1 MKFRCIH
8 CGFPVENLFIQYS
21 PGNIRLMKCEN
32 CRSVA
37 DEYIECEIM
46 ILLIDLILHKSK
58 AYHHLLNN
66 FPKLNGVYLE
76 GLLWKSAL
84 SFILLD
90 AYRLFV
96 LYRSNR
102 EWVPNQCVGFPWLSG
117 KLLLGSIFG
126 TLAFLCILYP
136 ASKYLLK
143 SSTKA
148 IRFNQVLLATLVSS
162 YFKLALI
169 AMMVWQFPVTAI
181 FIIDIFILS
190 SNAVALKVLMEITMP
205 ESVAACVI
213 AHSAKLLVNYV
224 ALLAI

>member
-1 MKFRCIH
+1 MVPPKEMNFRCIH
-8 CGFPVENLFIQYS
+8 CGFPVETLFIQYS

-46 ILLIDLILHKSK
+46 ILLIDLVLHKSK

-76 GLLWKSAL
+76 
-84 SFILLD
+84 
-90 AYRLFV
+90 
-96 LYRSNR
+96 
-102 EWVPNQCVGFPWLSG
+102 
-117 KLLLGSIFG
+117 LLLSSFFG
-126 TLAFLCILYP
+126 ILVFLCILYP
-136 ASKYLLK
+136 ACKYLQK
-143 SSTKA
+143 SPRKA

-162 YFKLALI
+162 YFKIVLI

-181 FIIDIFILS
+181 FIIDMFALS
-190 SNAVALKVLMEITMP
+190 SNAVALKVLMQITMV
-205 ESVAACVI
+205 ESVAACII
-213 AHSAKLLVNYV
+213 AHSAKLLVNYI

>member
-46 ILLIDLILHKSK
+46 
-58 AYHHLLNN
+58 
-66 FPKLNGVYLE
+66 

>member
-1 MKFRCIH
+1 MVPPKEMNFRCIH
-8 CGFPVENLFIQYS
+8 CGFPVETLFIQYS

-46 ILLIDLILHKSK
+46 ILLIDLVLHKSK

-84 SFILLD
+84 SFMLLD
-90 AYRLFV
+90 ALTNS
-96 LYRSNR
+96 LHLCL
-102 EWVPNQCVGFPWLSG
+102 Q
-117 KLLLGSIFG
+117 LLLSSFFG
-126 TLAFLCILYP
+126 ILVFLCILYP
-136 ASKYLLK
+136 ACKYLQK
-143 SSTKA
+143 SPRKA

-162 YFKLALI
+162 YFKIVLI

-181 FIIDIFILS
+181 FIIDMFALS
-190 SNAVALKVLMEITMP
+190 SNAVALKVLMQITMV
-205 ESVAACVI
+205 ESVAACII
-213 AHSAKLLVNYV
+213 AHSAKLLVNYI

>member
-117 KLLLGSIFG
+117 KVG
-126 TLAFLCILYP
+126 
-136 ASKYLLK
+136 
-143 SSTKA
+143 
-148 IRFNQVLLATLVSS
+148 Q
-162 YFKLALI
+162 
-169 AMMVWQFPVTAI
+169 
-181 FIIDIFILS
+181 
-190 SNAVALKVLMEITMP
+190 
-205 ESVAACVI
+205 
-213 AHSAKLLVNYV
+213 
-224 ALLAI
+224 